1 MEENFFFNVSLFDC
15 HCDLKHNGFIVRDE
29 KKDEID
35 QKRYITRNEI
45 DQKECTNKNKFS
57 RVKHTP
63 THL

>member
-35 QKRYITRNEI
+35 KKRYIKRYEI
-45 DQKECTNKNKFS
+45 DKKEYKNKHKF
-57 RVKHTP
+57 TP
-63 THL
+63 KKS